1 MYKKSHIYLASVFV
15 VCILFSGTTLSKN
28 VVLRKL
34 PRSARMGLVV
44 LNFKNTTPK
53 ESGQKFQPW
62 EYGIPAMLMTDIES
76 MGLFNILSRERL
88 KDILDEQALQYSGVF
103 DPKTAVKLGKLIAAQ
118 YILTGSFM
126 EINGKLR
133 IDSQVFSVENGTQL
147 GAASVVGKTNKFFEI
162 EKELVFKISSY
173 LKAMLTE
180 EEKTKIA
187 MNIETRSIIA
197 SLNNY
202 AGEIAVMKADDLLE
216 QGKSDE
222 ADEVLKNAKKNFQK
236 ALKHDPKYKKAK
248 RNFKKLVMGIPLTL

>member
-1 MYKKSHIYLASVFV
+1 MYKKSHIYLASLFV
-15 VCILFSGTTLSKN
+15 VCILFSCTTLSKN

-34 PRSARMGLVV
+34 PRSERMGLAV

-53 ESGQKFQPW
+53 ERVQKFQPW

-88 KDILDEQALQYSGVF
+88 KDILKEQALQLSAVV
-103 DPKTAVKLGKLIAAQ
+103 DPETAVELGKLIAAQ
-118 YILTGSFM
+118 YILTGSFT

-147 GAASVVGKTNKFFEI
+147 GAASVVGETNKFFEI

-180 EEKTKIA
+180 KEKTKIA
-187 MNIETRSIIA
+187 MNIETRSINA

-202 AGEIAVMKADDLLE
+202 AGEIAVMKADELLE

-222 ADEVLKNAKKNFQK
+222 ADEVLKNAKKNFKK